1 MSEFTNPSEIARE
14 VLRQLAMRR
23 TPPTP
28 DNYLALYNEIS
39 GTKAAEAFPEKSL
52 KTLVAALPRATPEQL
67 KRARQLEQ
75 AVGDK
80 SWESFKVSLVELFKT
95 SAAEPPNWSG
105 LIRDLLLQVE
115 RSHAG
120 ITPAKKRE
128 SLDHVLNASAS
139 PENLFNRL
147 QSLTRS
153 WSQGA
158 DNESASLVDAPVTE
172 EATPVTEE
180 AKPVSKK
187 ESASTNADAAPLG
200 SELQDLIAQLL
211 ENTIH
216 ILLVDTPE
224 LATEAETLAQEV
236 RAARKPEEITAFT
249 AHMKKFTYRLQFVAE
264 DQAELKGALL
274 HLLNLIIQ
282 NINELVLDDNWLQG
296 QISVVLDIVSQPLNL
311 RRLDDVER
319 RLKEVIYKQGNL
331 KKSLNDARDKLKTML
346 ATFVDRLASFSDST
360 GGYHDKIE
368 QCAEKISQAK
378 DITELSDV
386 LDEVMRETRV
396 IQLDAQRSRDELRD
410 MRLRVD
416 EAEHEVNRLQTEL
429 SQASEMVRHDPLTGA
444 LNRKGMDEALER
456 EVARALRH
464 EGMLSVALLDIDNFK
479 KLNDSLGHDAGDAAL
494 VHLARVVRE
503 TIRPQDTLARYG
515 GEEFVILLPDTALD
529 DGVKAMTRL
538 QRELTKKFFL
548 HRNEKILITFS
559 CGVAELN
566 TGEQPAE
573 AVKRADSA
581 MYLAKRAGKNRVVA
595 A

>member
-28 DNYLALYNEIS
+28 DNYLALYNEIA
-39 GTKAAEAFPEKSL
+39 GTKAVEAFPEKSL
-52 KTLVAALPRATPEQL
+52 KSLIAALPRATPEQL

-80 SWESFKVSLVELFKT
+80 SWDSFKLGLIELFKT

-115 RSHAG
+115 RSQAG
-120 ITPAKKRE
+120 LTPAKKRE
-128 SLDHVLNASAS
+128 SLEHVLSASAS
-139 PENLFNRL
+139 PDNLFNRL

-153 WSQGA
+153 WSQGVDSDSTA
-158 DNESASLVDAPVTE
+158 LVDAAAEETAPVVEQAVVRREPTSIE
-172 EATPVTEE
+172 T
-180 AKPVSKK
+180 
-187 ESASTNADAAPLG
+187 DAVPLG

-224 LATEAETLAQEV
+224 LAAEAEALAQEV
-236 RAARKPEEITAFT
+236 RAARKPEEISAFM

-331 KKSLNDARDKLKTML
+331 KKSLNDARDKMKSML
-346 ATFVDRLASFSDST
+346 ATFVDRLAAFSEST

-368 QCAEKISQAK
+368 RCAEKISRAT

-396 IQLDAQRSRDELRD
+396 IQLDAQRSRDELRE
-410 MRLRVD
+410 MRQRVD
-416 EAEHEVNRLQTEL
+416 EAEHEVNRLQQEL
-429 SQASEMVRHDPLTGA
+429 TQASEMVRHDPLTGA

-464 EGMLSVALLDIDNFK
+464 EGMLSIALLDIDNFK

-529 DGVKAMTRL
+529 DGVKAMTRV

-559 CGVAELN
+559 CGVAEL
-566 TGEQPAE
+566 TPDEQPAD